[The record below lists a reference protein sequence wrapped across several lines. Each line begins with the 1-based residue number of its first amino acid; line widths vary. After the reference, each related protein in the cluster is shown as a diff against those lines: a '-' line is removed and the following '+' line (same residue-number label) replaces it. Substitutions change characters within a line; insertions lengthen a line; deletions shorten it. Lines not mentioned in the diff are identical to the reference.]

1 MNTIENKR
9 AFFESYLGTKNV
21 LHCRSISGLREV
33 TKIDEVE
40 LEKSEL
46 FLKPLKMLTA
56 EDMLELNELLK
67 IGVPFHKLQYYGWFF
82 ILGNVFPIAMV
93 IFYANLGR
101 YGDDEKTLM
110 VMASLRAKG
119 YAIGF
124 NNIPVAKMVEYGWIV
139 LND

>member
-9 AFFESYLGTKNV
+9 AFFQSYLGTKNV
-21 LHCRSISGLREV
+21 LHCRSIAGLREV
-33 TKIDEVE
+33 IELDNVE
-40 LEKSEL
+40 LENSQL
-46 FLKPLKMLTA
+46 FLKPLKKLTA
-56 EDMLELNELLK
+56 EEMLELNELLNF
-67 IGVPFHKLQYYGWFF
+67 VLPLQKLDYQAWFF
-82 ILGNVFPIAMV
+82 LLGIWVPSMMV
-93 IFYANLGR
+93 ILYANLGR

-110 VMASLRAKG
+110 VMDSLREKG